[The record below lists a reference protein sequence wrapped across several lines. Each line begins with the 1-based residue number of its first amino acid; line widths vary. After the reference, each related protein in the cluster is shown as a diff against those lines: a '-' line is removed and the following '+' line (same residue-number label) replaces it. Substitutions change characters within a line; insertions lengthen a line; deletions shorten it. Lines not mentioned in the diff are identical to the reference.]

1 MRESGGRHELKYR
14 INQADLAELR
24 ARLPCLLKPD
34 ENADG
39 GNSYRVRSLYFDNY
53 ADKALREKTDGV
65 DEREKF
71 RIRMYNNDPSF
82 LRAEKKSKK
91 NGLCFKESGVIT
103 AAECGQLL
111 LGNPAPLKET
121 GCPLL
126 AELCIKMHTHLLR
139 PKNIVDYTREAYVFP
154 AGNVRVTLDYDIR
167 GSSDPISFLQP
178 EITAFP
184 VPDTAV
190 LEIKYDRF
198 IPEIIRGIVALSGRQ
213 STSFSKYAAT
223 RIV

>member
-1 MRESGGRHELKYR
+1 M
-14 INQADLAELR
+14 AELR
-24 ARLPCLLKPD
+24 ARLPRILKRD
-34 ENADG
+34 ENSDG

-53 ADKALREKTDGV
+53 TDKALREKADGV

-111 LGNPAPLKET
+111 LGNTAPMKEN
-121 GCPLL
+121 GNPLL
-126 AELCIKMHTHLLR
+126 EELYVKMHTQLLR

-154 AGNVRVTLDYDIR
+154 AGNIRITLDYDIR
-167 GSSDPISFLQP
+167 GSYAPGLFLQP
-178 EITAFP
+178 KIVT
-184 VPDTAV
+184 VPISGAAV
-190 LEIKYDRF
+190 LEVKYDRF
-198 IPEIIRGIVALSGRQ
+198 LPEIIRGILALSSRQ
-213 STSFSKYAAT
+213 NSAFSKYAAT
-223 RIV
+223 RNI